1 MYLEPIFFPSFHPL
15 WCFVGSVIRILQLH
29 IHLRHQI
36 SIRMSLVS
44 FLDQYTIQLSS
55 TTYYCVLYTYK
66 RRKKGEKYVTFNS
79 FSKPYNLLA
88 QSLFFYIFFNL
99 SRSQFLSLF
108 LSPSFSP
115 LIFHLSPFIFL
126 YSSLFR
132 PLYSIVII

>member
-15 WCFVGSVIRILQLH
+15 WCFVGSVILILQLY

-66 RRKKGEKYVTFNS
+66 SRKKREKYVTFNS
-79 FSKPYNLLA
+79 FSKPNNLLA
-88 QSLFFYIFFNL
+88 QSLFFYIFFYL
-99 SRSQFLSLF
+99 SRSQFFSLCFFLLLSL
-108 LSPSFSP
+108 PSYS
-115 LIFHLSPFIFL
+115 ISHLSSF
-126 YSSLFR
+126 YGSLFR